1 MPFIFMP
8 FIFCHL
14 QYVVIR
20 GLPLLLFA
28 MLILALARCG
38 GGSGS
43 SGHPPQDF
51 GLSLSP
57 DSMALQQLGGGAEL
71 IVLITPVN
79 GFGGSV
85 TITFPNL
92 PAGIGVAPVGFSSGP
107 PYIASPGQGLSVGV
121 SASQAAVVGNGT
133 ITIQGT
139 SANLEHSTTL
149 GISVSAASVFQLS
162 ASPST
167 VTIGPNGQ
175 ASAQVTLVPGANFG
189 TSTVSLSA
197 GSAQIGNT
205 GVDVSISSE
214 SLTAAQPQSTISFQS
229 GFQVQAASN
238 IQVPVTGTLGVQ
250 VENIPLT
257 LNIVNPTP
265 ACTNASRSTT
275 RRTDMDPTG
284 VVYNSV
290 NKLLF
295 AAVDQTNSV
304 QVYSAAD
311 AHTVATIPV
320 AAARGLDI
328 SPDGSQLL
336 VGSRTLFLS
345 WVDPNALQVIGQVP
359 VVSSLF
365 NGGNPP
371 TPLRPIILASGKV
384 LVDMG
389 GAPLEWDPATNT
401 WTNPTPPNF
410 APGDVIFRRSA
421 DHTKV
426 VVAPVL
432 QNTLAIFNSATDSYG
447 PVQNITA
454 TAAALNSDGSKLAV
468 IVSSPTIPGGNQVT
482 LYDSQFNILATY
494 ELNADVAAAD
504 LIFSRDDSMIYVLS
518 GGFAVALN
526 ATDLSFAGAA
536 PNPGGGGGADY
547 PPDIDETNMIFSP
560 GSGLRSV
567 IFTDASTACALGV
580 NEPYNMSLNP
590 PQGTVNSPS
599 PTVLSAAGEITASS
613 QVYFGAP
620 PASPQATPGT
630 NLIYSSPTS
639 LRVTP
644 PSVTQ
649 AGAVDVTVTNPDG
662 SLGIALDGFS
672 YGSNVLAVT
681 NTSGPTSGGTST
693 TIYGYGLAF
702 EQSQIQVTVGGKA
715 AAVTGAFAGPGI
727 SPFPFP
733 MDQVTFTTPA
743 GIPGPANIVV
753 TTPAG
758 SATVSNGFHYLQS
771 LQTFPVSP
779 TLSEVVYDQ
788 SRQRLYTADYNT
800 NKVYVFDLAAQNYLT
815 PITVGNSPQGLA
827 ITPNFTTLAVTNG
840 ADSSVSIVD
849 LTGVASVK
857 TVSLSNLAVLPQQ
870 CGPPIPY
877 AIATTSNNLAVIG
890 ISCTNV
896 TEGEYVVLNLATQ
909 AIGCGTSQGCAA
921 MLAAYPPA
929 LSYVLGV
936 VATADGA
943 NIFLSNGGLEG
954 LWNVSSDTFT
964 SEPNG
969 GGLAQYPPEVL
980 TAAAGDGNI
989 YAQFYAID
997 DPNLYQFSFPQD
1009 VDYLQTGINDPNSL
1023 PGEKLH
1029 PSGALLYFP
1038 QNDGF
1043 DIYDSHHGHI
1053 ARRVVLPL
1061 QVPSTF
1067 DAMAIDQTGSQVLL
1081 ITSTGLT
1088 IVNIADLPLSVGSLA
1103 PVQGSTSGGVSVQI
1117 RGSGF
1122 QNGATVM
1129 FGGAVAVVSFVDS
1142 STLQVTTPALPV
1154 GAARVTVVNPD
1165 GTQYVLD
1172 DAFTA
1177 N

>member
-1 MPFIFMP
+1 MPFV
-8 FIFCHL
+8 FCHL
-14 QYVVIR
+14 QCSVIR
-20 GLPLLLFA
+20 GLLLFLLA
-28 MLILALARCG
+28 VLITGLAGCG

-43 SGHPPQDF
+43 SGQPPQDF
-51 GLSLSP
+51 SLSLSP
-57 DSMALQQLGGGAEL
+57 TSMALQQLGGGAQL
-71 IVLITPVN
+71 DVSIIPVN
-79 GFGGSV
+79 GFGGTV

-92 PAGIGVAPVGFSSGP
+92 PAGISVAPVGFSSGP
-107 PYIASPGQGLSVGV
+107 PYVASPGQALSVGI
-121 SASQAAVVGNGT
+121 SASQAAAVGDGT

-139 SANLEHSTTL
+139 SASLAHSTTL
-149 GISVSAASVFQLS
+149 GISVSAAAVFQLT

-167 VTIGPNGQ
+167 VTIGPNGL
-175 ASAQVTLVPGANFG
+175 ASAQITLVPGANFG
-189 TSTVSLSA
+189 SSTVFLSA
-197 GSAQIGNT
+197 SSGDIANT
-205 GVDVSISSE
+205 GVDLSISSQF
-214 SLTAAQPQSTISFQS
+214 LTAAQPQSTISFQS
-229 GFQVQAASN
+229 GFQVQIGSN

-250 VENIPLT
+250 VENVPLT
-257 LNIVNPTP
+257 VNIINPAP
-265 ACTNASRSTT
+265 ACTSLSRSTT

-284 VVYNSV
+284 VVYDPV
-290 NKLLF
+290 NKLVF

-311 AHTVATIPV
+311 AHTVATIPI
-320 AAARGLDI
+320 AAARGLDV

-336 VGSRTLFLS
+336 VGSQTLFLS
-345 WVDPNALQVIGQVP
+345 WVDPHALQVIGQVP
-359 VVSSLF
+359 VVSNLF

-371 TPLRPIILASGKV
+371 QPLRPIILASGKV

-426 VVAPVL
+426 VIAPVL
-432 QNTLAIFNSATDSYG
+432 QNTLAIFDSATDSYG

-454 TAAALNSDGSKLAV
+454 TAAALNSDGSKLVV

-482 LYDSQFNILATY
+482 LYDSQFNVLATY
-494 ELNADVAAAD
+494 QLNADVVPTD
-504 LIFSRDDSMIYVLS
+504 LIFSRDDSLVYVLTL
-518 GGFAVALN
+518 GGFDAALH
-526 ATDLSFAGAA
+526 ATDLSFAGVL
-536 PNPGGGGGADY
+536 PNPGTGGGADY

-567 IFTDASTACALGV
+567 VFTDASTACALGV

-590 PQGTVNSPS
+590 PQGMLNSPS
-599 PTVLSAAGEITASS
+599 PTVLSAGGGITTSS

-630 NLIYSSPTS
+630 NLTYSPPTS
-639 LRVTP
+639 IQATP
-644 PSVTQ
+644 PSATQ

-681 NTSGPTSGGTST
+681 TTSGPASGGTSVK
-693 TIYGYGLAF
+693 IYGYGLAF
-702 EQSQIQVTVGGKA
+702 DKSQIQVTVGGKA
-715 AAVTGAFAGPGI
+715 ATVTNAFAGPGI

-743 GIPGPANIVV
+743 GNPGPADIVV
-753 TTPAG
+753 TTPVG
-758 SATVSNGFHYLQS
+758 SATVSSGFHYLQNV
-771 LQTFPVSP
+771 QTFPVSS

-827 ITPNFTTLAVTNG
+827 ITPDFTTLAVTNG

-849 LTGVASVK
+849 LTGVAATK
-857 TVSLSNLAVLPQQ
+857 TVSLSNLSGLPQQ

-877 AIATTSNNLAVIG
+877 AIAATSNNLAVIG

-909 AIGCGTSQGCAA
+909 AMGCGTSQGCAA
-921 MLAAYPPA
+921 MLAAYPQA
-929 LSYVLGV
+929 LSYVLEV
-936 VATADGA
+936 VATADGT
-943 NIFLSNGGLEG
+943 NIFVSNGGLDG
-954 LWNVSSDTFT
+954 LWNVTSDTFT
-964 SEPNG
+964 SQPSG
-969 GGLAQYPPEVL
+969 GGLLQYPPTVL
-980 TAAAGDGNI
+980 TATAADGNV
-989 YAQFYAID
+989 YAQFYALD
-997 DPNLYQFSFPQD
+997 DPNLYEFSFPQD
-1009 VDYLQTGINDPNSL
+1009 VDYLQTGINDLNSL

-1038 QNDGF
+1038 QNNGF
-1043 DIYDSHHGHI
+1043 DIYDSQHGHI
-1053 ARRVVLPL
+1053 ALRVVLPL

-1067 DAMAIDQTGSQVLL
+1067 DAMAIDQTGSQVFL
-1081 ITSTGLT
+1081 ITATGLT
-1088 IVNIADLPLSVGSLA
+1088 IVNIVDLPLSVGSLTPA
-1103 PVQGSTSGGVSVQI
+1103 QGSASGGVSVRI

-1129 FGGAVAVVSFVDS
+1129 FGGAGAVVSFVDS
-1142 STLQVTTPALPV
+1142 STLRVTTPALPV

-1165 GTQYVLD
+1165 GTQYALD